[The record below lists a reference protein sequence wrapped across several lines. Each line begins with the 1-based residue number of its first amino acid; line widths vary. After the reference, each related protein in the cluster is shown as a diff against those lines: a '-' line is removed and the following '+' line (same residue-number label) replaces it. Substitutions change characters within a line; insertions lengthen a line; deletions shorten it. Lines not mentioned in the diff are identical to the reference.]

1 MAKRRSRKKADLPD
15 RPPRPE
21 PTVRCPLCERECPR
35 EMMQKHHLQT
45 RKVDRFDTELICA
58 DCHRH
63 IHAFFGNRHLA
74 AELCTI
80 EALQAHE
87 EFAKALAFIRKQA
100 PGSRVRVHESKKKTR

>member
-1 MAKRRSRKKADLPD
+1 MPKRKRKSGQSAE
-15 RPPRPE
+15 RPPVPKA
-21 PTVRCPLCERECPR
+21 TVHCPLCERDCPR
-35 EMMQKHHLQT
+35 GMMQKHHLQT

-74 AELCTI
+74 TELATV

-87 EFAKALAFIRKQA
+87 DFAKALAFIRKQA
-100 PGSRVRVHESKKKTR
+100 PGSRVQVHESKRKTR